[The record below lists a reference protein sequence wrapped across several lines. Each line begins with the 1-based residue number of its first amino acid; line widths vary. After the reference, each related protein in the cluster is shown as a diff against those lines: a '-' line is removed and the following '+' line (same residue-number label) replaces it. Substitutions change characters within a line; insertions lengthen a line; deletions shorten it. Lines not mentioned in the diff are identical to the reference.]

1 MLIFPNLSAGN
12 IAYKLLNH
20 LGGAT
25 AIGPILVGMN
35 RPVHV
40 LERGADV
47 QDIVNMAAVAVV
59 DAQERDRRPDARATR
74 PPRNDTDD
82 LLEAIA
88 RWRLQ
93 HEPHAGR
100 RTARAQPDARRAGA
114 HTAGR
119 RALEPRRARAARGRD
134 SPRRGRARRHGPVR
148 RRDGAAHRPLAQ
160 RQVRRARIRRPRTD
174 VDWGKVNQPFAAGAV
189 RDAAQRRAAVSERA
203 RRAVR
208 AGSLLRR
215 RSEVPPR
222 RCATSRRARGTWRSC
237 GTCSS
242 ARTSPTSRASIRTS
256 RCSTRRS
263 SRPIRRSLRSSPA
276 RSARPPRW
284 SS

>member
-25 AIGPILVGMN
+25 AIGPILVGMS

-59 DAQERDRRPDARATR
+59 DAQERVRAEPTPAAPSHDADTR
-74 PPRNDTDD
+74 ITNG
-82 LLEAIA
+82 LLEVVTAMA
-88 RWRLQ
+88 TLSQPQRRQ
-93 HEPHAGR
+93 RVERSRGR
-100 RTARAQPDARRAGA
+100 GGLKAQGLAPD
-114 HTAGR
+114 GR
-119 RALEPRRARAARGRD
+119 GPLEPRRARADPGRRSAAARASSPTWDRSVAVTSPHTGR
-134 SPRRGRARRHGPVR
+134 SPNDKFVVKEPSS
-148 RRDGAAHRPLAQ
+148 DG
-160 RQVRRARIRRPRTD
+160 D
-174 VDWGKVNQPFAAGAV
+174 VDWGKVNQPMHRRAL
-189 RDAAQRRAAVSERA
+189 RDAARRRARLSERA

-215 RSEVPPR
+215 RSGVPPVGPLR
-222 RCATSRRARGTWRSC
+222 HARTRGTWRSC

-242 ARTSPTSRASIRTS
+242 APTSTELPTFDPNFTVLHAPEIRGRSGDATARARA
-256 RCSTRRS
+256 RS
-263 SRPIRRSLRSSPA
+263 SC
-276 RSARPPRW
+276 
-284 SS
+284 